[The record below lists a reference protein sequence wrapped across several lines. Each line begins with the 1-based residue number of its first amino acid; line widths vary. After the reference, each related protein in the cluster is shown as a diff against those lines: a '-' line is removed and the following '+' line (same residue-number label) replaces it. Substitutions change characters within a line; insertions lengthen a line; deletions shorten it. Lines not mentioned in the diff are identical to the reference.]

1 MNKPKISYTLTRNG
15 VMLDVNYDAKFS
27 KEDLVGLLDNP
38 PAWANIDPKAF
49 TEEIRNNI
57 ELDLTNADILRLIH
71 GRTSKI
77 YDIVGYYDKGTN
89 QEYPW
94 GKGPIKMWELPETIY
109 IGSVTFKNVTKR
121 YDIDCVNS
129 YSATYE
135 LGDNEYPLTLR
146 FKKANFEHFD
156 YYYLEIV

>member
-1 MNKPKISYTLTRNG
+1 MNKPKISYMLTRSG
-15 VMLDVNYDAKFS
+15 VSIDVDYDVKFS

-38 PAWANIDPKAF
+38 PAWANLDPKAF

-57 ELDLTNADILRLIH
+57 ELDLSHADIFRLIF
-71 GRTSKI
+71 GRTSKV
-77 YDIVGYYDKGTN
+77 YDIVGYYDKETD

-94 GKGPIKMWELPETIY
+94 GKGPIKMWELPETIV
-109 IGSVTFKNVTKR
+109 IGNVKLKNVTKR

-135 LGDNEYPLTLR
+135 HGDKEYPLTLR
-146 FKKANFEHFD
+146 FKSANFEHFD
-156 YYYLEIV
+156 YYYLEIL

>member
-1 MNKPKISYTLTRNG
+1 MFKPKISYTLTRIG
-15 VMLDVNYDAKFS
+15 VSIDFDYDVKFS

-38 PAWANIDPKAF
+38 PAWAEIDPKAF
-49 TEEIRNNI
+49 TEEICNNI
-57 ELDLTNADILRLIH
+57 EFDLAQADIFRLIF
-71 GRTSKI
+71 GRTSKV
-77 YDIVGYYDKGTN
+77 YDIVGYYYKG

-109 IGSVTFKNVTKR
+109 IGNVKLENVTKR
-121 YDIDCVNS
+121 YDVDCVNS

-135 LGDNEYPLTLR
+135 HGGDEYPLTLR
-146 FKKANFEHFD
+146 FRHANFEHFE